1 MFRGKKYQES
11 AKQIDKNALYD
22 TNEAMELLVKT
33 APAKFDETVELH
45 VKLGV
50 DSRHAD
56 QQVRGAIVLP
66 HGTGKTTRV
75 LVFCKE
81 EQVQEALDAGAD
93 YAGGQDLV
101 AKIQGEN
108 WFEFDTV
115 IASPNMMGV
124 VGRLG
129 KVLGPKG
136 LMPSP
141 KAGTVTPNI
150 ANAIKGKLLQEEAKK
165 VLVDNITA
173 CDEVWTVSHG
183 AGENLKSLGYQGDCV
198 VMENGVD
205 LKKGL
210 ASPELVAELR
220 QKHAL
225 PADVPVFLFVGRLMW
240 YKGARIILDGLKMI
254 ANDGK
259 DFRMVFVGDSVER
272 PEIEQ
277 YAKTLGIQE
286 KCIFVGA
293 VHNREIIRGYFTLSD
308 LFLFPSSFD
317 TNGIVVREAA
327 ACGKASVLLRESCAS
342 EGIEDGKTGLLI
354 EETGESM
361 AKCLSFACE
370 NREKLKVLG
379 QTAMDE
385 IYISWED
392 AVEKAT
398 KRYELV
404 VENFKSRETARE
416 KVRFDEMFRTF
427 SEINVA
433 MQRVEDTSRFLFQ
446 KLVKK
451 GKE

>member
-1 MFRGKKYQES
+1 MFENGSVCLLNDSFPPLIDGVENAVVNYAKCMTESGINTTVATPSYPGADDESFEFPVIRYSSLNTTRKFGYRLGYPFGKK
-11 AKQIDKNALYD
+11 A
-22 TNEAMELLVKT
+22 V
-33 APAKFDETVELH
+33 
-45 VKLGV
+45 
-50 DSRHAD
+50 
-56 QQVRGAIVLP
+56 
-66 HGTGKTTRV
+66 
-75 LVFCKE
+75 
-81 EQVQEALDAGAD
+81 
-93 YAGGQDLV
+93 
-101 AKIQGEN
+101 
-108 WFEFDTV
+108 
-115 IASPNMMGV
+115 
-124 VGRLG
+124 
-129 KVLGPKG
+129 
-136 LMPSP
+136 
-141 KAGTVTPNI
+141 
-150 ANAIKGKLLQEEAKK
+150 NAIKASNPLLLHSHCPFSSTLLARMVQQEVDAPIVFTYHTKFDIEINKAVEMNFLRKTAKK
-165 VLVDNITA
+165 FLVDNISA
-173 CDEVWTVSHG
+173 CDEVWVVSKG
-183 AGENLKSLGYQGDCV
+183 AGDNLKSLGYQGDCV

>member
-1 MFRGKKYQES
+1 MFENGSVCLLNDSFPPLIDGVENAVVNYAKCMTESGISATVATPSYPGADDESFEFPVIRYSSLNTTRKFGYRLGYPFGKK
-11 AKQIDKNALYD
+11 A
-22 TNEAMELLVKT
+22 V
-33 APAKFDETVELH
+33 
-45 VKLGV
+45 
-50 DSRHAD
+50 
-56 QQVRGAIVLP
+56 
-66 HGTGKTTRV
+66 
-75 LVFCKE
+75 
-81 EQVQEALDAGAD
+81 
-93 YAGGQDLV
+93 
-101 AKIQGEN
+101 
-108 WFEFDTV
+108 
-115 IASPNMMGV
+115 
-124 VGRLG
+124 
-129 KVLGPKG
+129 
-136 LMPSP
+136 
-141 KAGTVTPNI
+141 
-150 ANAIKGKLLQEEAKK
+150 NAIKASNPLLLHSHCPFSSTLLARMVQQEVDAPIIFTYHTKFDIEINKAVEMNFLRKTAKK
-165 VLVDNITA
+165 FLVDNISA
-173 CDEVWTVSHG
+173 CDEVWVVSKG
-183 AGENLKSLGYQGDCV
+183 AGDNLKSLGYQGDCV

>member
-1 MFRGKKYQES
+1 MFENGSVCLLNDSFPPLIDGVENAVVNYAKCMTES
-11 AKQIDKNALYD
+11 GISATVATPSYPGAD
-22 TNEAMELLVKT
+22 
-33 APAKFDETVELH
+33 DESFEFPVIRYSSLN
-45 VKLGV
+45 
-50 DSRHAD
+50 
-56 QQVRGAIVLP
+56 
-66 HGTGKTTRV
+66 TTRK
-75 LVFCKE
+75 F
-81 EQVQEALDAGAD
+81 G
-93 YAGGQDLV
+93 Y
-101 AKIQGEN
+101 
-108 WFEFDTV
+108 
-115 IASPNMMGV
+115 
-124 VGRLG
+124 RLG
-129 KVLGPKG
+129 YPFGR
-136 LMPSP
+136 
-141 KAGTVTPNI
+141 KAV
-150 ANAIKGKLLQEEAKK
+150 NAIKASNPLLLHSHCPFSSTLLARMVQQEVDAPIVFTYHTKFDIEINKAVEMNFLRKTAKK
-165 VLVDNITA
+165 FLVDNISA
-173 CDEVWTVSHG
+173 CDEVWVVSKG
-183 AGENLKSLGYQGDCV
+183 AGDNLKSLGYQGDCV

-254 ANDGK
+254 ANDGR
-259 DFRMVFVGDSVER
+259 DFRMIFVGDSVER
-272 PEIEQ
+272 PEIEE
-277 YAKTLGIQE
+277 YAKTLGIHE
-286 KCIFVGA
+286 KCIFTGA

>member
-1 MFRGKKYQES
+1 MFENGSVCLLNDSFPPLIDGVENAVVNYAKCMTESGISATVATPSYPGADDESFEFPVIRYSSLNTTRKFGYRLGYPFGKK
-11 AKQIDKNALYD
+11 A
-22 TNEAMELLVKT
+22 V
-33 APAKFDETVELH
+33 
-45 VKLGV
+45 
-50 DSRHAD
+50 
-56 QQVRGAIVLP
+56 
-66 HGTGKTTRV
+66 
-75 LVFCKE
+75 
-81 EQVQEALDAGAD
+81 
-93 YAGGQDLV
+93 
-101 AKIQGEN
+101 
-108 WFEFDTV
+108 
-115 IASPNMMGV
+115 
-124 VGRLG
+124 
-129 KVLGPKG
+129 
-136 LMPSP
+136 
-141 KAGTVTPNI
+141 
-150 ANAIKGKLLQEEAKK
+150 NAIKASNPLLLHSHCPFSSSLLARMVQQEVDAPIVFTYHTKFDIEINKAVEMNFLRKTAKK
-165 VLVDNITA
+165 FLVDNISA
-173 CDEVWTVSHG
+173 CDEVWVVSKG
-183 AGENLKSLGYQGDCV
+183 AGDNLKSLGYQGDCV

>member
-1 MFRGKKYQES
+1 MFENGSVCLLNDSFPPLIDGVENAVVNYAKCMTESGISATVATPSYPGADDESFEFPVIRYSSLNTTRKFGYRLGYPFGKK
-11 AKQIDKNALYD
+11 A
-22 TNEAMELLVKT
+22 V
-33 APAKFDETVELH
+33 
-45 VKLGV
+45 
-50 DSRHAD
+50 
-56 QQVRGAIVLP
+56 
-66 HGTGKTTRV
+66 
-75 LVFCKE
+75 
-81 EQVQEALDAGAD
+81 
-93 YAGGQDLV
+93 
-101 AKIQGEN
+101 
-108 WFEFDTV
+108 
-115 IASPNMMGV
+115 
-124 VGRLG
+124 
-129 KVLGPKG
+129 
-136 LMPSP
+136 
-141 KAGTVTPNI
+141 
-150 ANAIKGKLLQEEAKK
+150 NAIKASNPLLLHSHCPFSSTLLARMVQQEVDAPIVFTYHTKFDIEINKAVEMNFLRKTAKK
-165 VLVDNITA
+165 FLVDNISA
-173 CDEVWTVSHG
+173 CDEVWVVSKG
-183 AGENLKSLGYQGDCV
+183 AGDNLKSLGYQGDCV

-277 YAKTLGIQE
+277 YAKTLGLQE

>member
-1 MFRGKKYQES
+1 MFENGSVCLLNDSFPPLIDGVENAVVNYAKCMTESGIIATVATPSYPGADDESFEFPVIRYSSLNTTRKFGYRLGYPFGKK
-11 AKQIDKNALYD
+11 A
-22 TNEAMELLVKT
+22 V
-33 APAKFDETVELH
+33 
-45 VKLGV
+45 
-50 DSRHAD
+50 
-56 QQVRGAIVLP
+56 
-66 HGTGKTTRV
+66 
-75 LVFCKE
+75 
-81 EQVQEALDAGAD
+81 
-93 YAGGQDLV
+93 
-101 AKIQGEN
+101 
-108 WFEFDTV
+108 
-115 IASPNMMGV
+115 
-124 VGRLG
+124 
-129 KVLGPKG
+129 
-136 LMPSP
+136 
-141 KAGTVTPNI
+141 
-150 ANAIKGKLLQEEAKK
+150 NAIKASNPLLLHSHCPFSSTLLARMVQQEVDTPIVFTYHTKFDIEINKAVEMNFLRKTAKK
-165 VLVDNITA
+165 FLVDNISA
-173 CDEVWTVSHG
+173 CDEVWVVSKG
-183 AGENLKSLGYQGDCV
+183 AGDNLKSLGYQGDCV

-293 VHNREIIRGYFTLSD
+293 VHNRDIIRGYFTLSD

-342 EGIEDGKTGLLI
+342 EGIEDGRTGLLI

>member
-1 MFRGKKYQES
+1 M
-11 AKQIDKNALYD
+11 
-22 TNEAMELLVKT
+22 
-33 APAKFDETVELH
+33 
-45 VKLGV
+45 
-50 DSRHAD
+50 
-56 QQVRGAIVLP
+56 
-66 HGTGKTTRV
+66 
-75 LVFCKE
+75 
-81 EQVQEALDAGAD
+81 
-93 YAGGQDLV
+93 
-101 AKIQGEN
+101 
-108 WFEFDTV
+108 
-115 IASPNMMGV
+115 
-124 VGRLG
+124 
-129 KVLGPKG
+129 
-136 LMPSP
+136 
-141 KAGTVTPNI
+141 
-150 ANAIKGKLLQEEAKK
+150 
-165 VLVDNITA
+165 
-173 CDEVWTVSHG
+173 VSKG
-183 AGENLKSLGYQGDCV
+183 AGDNLKSLGYQGDCV

-370 NREKLKVLG
+370 NSEKLKVLG

-446 KLVKK
+446 KIKKK

>member
-1 MFRGKKYQES
+1 MFENGSVCLLNDSFPPLIDGVENAVVNYAKCMTES
-11 AKQIDKNALYD
+11 GISATVATPSYPGAD
-22 TNEAMELLVKT
+22 
-33 APAKFDETVELH
+33 DESFEFPVIRYSSLN
-45 VKLGV
+45 
-50 DSRHAD
+50 
-56 QQVRGAIVLP
+56 
-66 HGTGKTTRV
+66 TTRK
-75 LVFCKE
+75 F
-81 EQVQEALDAGAD
+81 G
-93 YAGGQDLV
+93 Y
-101 AKIQGEN
+101 
-108 WFEFDTV
+108 
-115 IASPNMMGV
+115 
-124 VGRLG
+124 RLG
-129 KVLGPKG
+129 YPFGR
-136 LMPSP
+136 
-141 KAGTVTPNI
+141 KAV
-150 ANAIKGKLLQEEAKK
+150 NAIKASNPLLLHSHCPFSSTLLARMVQQEVDAPIVFTYHTKFDIEINKAVEMNFLRKTAKK
-165 VLVDNITA
+165 FLVDNISA
-173 CDEVWTVSHG
+173 CDEVWVVSKG
-183 AGENLKSLGYQGDCV
+183 AGDNLKSLGYQGDCV

-254 ANDGK
+254 AKDGK

-293 VHNREIIRGYFTLSD
+293 VHNRDIIRGYFTLSD

-370 NREKLKVLG
+370 NSEKLKVLG

>member
-1 MFRGKKYQES
+1 MFENGSVCLLNDSFPPLIDGVENAVVNYAKCMTESGISATVATPSYPGADDESFEFPVIRYSSLNTTRKFGYRLGYPFGKK
-11 AKQIDKNALYD
+11 A
-22 TNEAMELLVKT
+22 V
-33 APAKFDETVELH
+33 
-45 VKLGV
+45 
-50 DSRHAD
+50 
-56 QQVRGAIVLP
+56 
-66 HGTGKTTRV
+66 
-75 LVFCKE
+75 
-81 EQVQEALDAGAD
+81 
-93 YAGGQDLV
+93 
-101 AKIQGEN
+101 
-108 WFEFDTV
+108 
-115 IASPNMMGV
+115 
-124 VGRLG
+124 
-129 KVLGPKG
+129 
-136 LMPSP
+136 
-141 KAGTVTPNI
+141 
-150 ANAIKGKLLQEEAKK
+150 NAIKASNPLLLHSHCPVSSTLLARMVQQEVDAPIVFTYHTKFDIEINKAVEMNFLRKTAKK
-165 VLVDNITA
+165 FLVDNISA
-173 CDEVWTVSHG
+173 CDEVWVVSKG
-183 AGENLKSLGYQGDCV
+183 AGDNLKSLGYQGDCV

-293 VHNREIIRGYFTLSD
+293 VHNRETIRGYFTLSD

>member
-1 MFRGKKYQES
+1 MFENSSVCLLNDSFPPLIDGVENAVVNYAKCMTESGISATVATPSYPGADDESFEFPVIRYSSLNTTRKFGYRLGYPFGKK
-11 AKQIDKNALYD
+11 A
-22 TNEAMELLVKT
+22 V
-33 APAKFDETVELH
+33 
-45 VKLGV
+45 
-50 DSRHAD
+50 
-56 QQVRGAIVLP
+56 
-66 HGTGKTTRV
+66 
-75 LVFCKE
+75 
-81 EQVQEALDAGAD
+81 
-93 YAGGQDLV
+93 
-101 AKIQGEN
+101 
-108 WFEFDTV
+108 
-115 IASPNMMGV
+115 
-124 VGRLG
+124 
-129 KVLGPKG
+129 
-136 LMPSP
+136 
-141 KAGTVTPNI
+141 
-150 ANAIKGKLLQEEAKK
+150 NAIKASNPLLLHSHCPFSSTLLARMVQQEVDAPIVFTYHTKFDIEINKAVEMNFLRKTAKK
-165 VLVDNITA
+165 FLVDNISA
-173 CDEVWTVSHG
+173 CDEVWVVSKG
-183 AGENLKSLGYQGDCV
+183 AGDNLKSLGYQGDCV

-293 VHNREIIRGYFTLSD
+293 VHNRDIIRGYFTLSD

-342 EGIEDGKTGLLI
+342 EGIEDGRTGLLI

>member
-1 MFRGKKYQES
+1 MFENGSVCLLNDSFPPLIDGVENAVVNYAKCMTESGISATVATPSYPGADDESFEFPVIRYSSLNTTRKFGYRLGYPFGKK
-11 AKQIDKNALYD
+11 A
-22 TNEAMELLVKT
+22 V
-33 APAKFDETVELH
+33 
-45 VKLGV
+45 
-50 DSRHAD
+50 
-56 QQVRGAIVLP
+56 
-66 HGTGKTTRV
+66 
-75 LVFCKE
+75 
-81 EQVQEALDAGAD
+81 
-93 YAGGQDLV
+93 
-101 AKIQGEN
+101 
-108 WFEFDTV
+108 
-115 IASPNMMGV
+115 
-124 VGRLG
+124 
-129 KVLGPKG
+129 
-136 LMPSP
+136 
-141 KAGTVTPNI
+141 
-150 ANAIKGKLLQEEAKK
+150 NAIKASNPLLLHSHCPFSSTLLARMVQQEVDAPIVFTYHTKFDIEINKAVEMNFLRKTAKK
-165 VLVDNITA
+165 FLVDNISA
-173 CDEVWTVSHG
+173 CDEVWVVSKG
-183 AGENLKSLGYQGDCV
+183 AGDNLKSLGYQGDCV

-342 EGIEDGKTGLLI
+342 EGIEDGRTGLLI

>member
-1 MFRGKKYQES
+1 MFENGSVCLLNDSFPPLIDGVENAVVNYAKCMTESGISATVATPSSPGADDESFEFPVIRYPSLNTTRKFGYRLGYPFGKK
-11 AKQIDKNALYD
+11 A
-22 TNEAMELLVKT
+22 V
-33 APAKFDETVELH
+33 
-45 VKLGV
+45 
-50 DSRHAD
+50 
-56 QQVRGAIVLP
+56 
-66 HGTGKTTRV
+66 
-75 LVFCKE
+75 
-81 EQVQEALDAGAD
+81 
-93 YAGGQDLV
+93 
-101 AKIQGEN
+101 
-108 WFEFDTV
+108 
-115 IASPNMMGV
+115 
-124 VGRLG
+124 
-129 KVLGPKG
+129 
-136 LMPSP
+136 
-141 KAGTVTPNI
+141 
-150 ANAIKGKLLQEEAKK
+150 NAIKASNPLLLHSHCPFSSTLLARMVQQEVDAPIVFTYHTKFDIEINKAVEMNFLRKTAKK
-165 VLVDNITA
+165 FLVDNISA
-173 CDEVWTVSHG
+173 CDEVWVVSKG
-183 AGENLKSLGYQGDCV
+183 AGDNLKSLGYQGDCV

>member
-1 MFRGKKYQES
+1 MFENGSVCLLNDSFPPLIDGVENAVVNYAKCMTESGISATVATPSYPGADDESFEFPVIRYSSLNTTRKFGYRLGYPFGKK
-11 AKQIDKNALYD
+11 A
-22 TNEAMELLVKT
+22 V
-33 APAKFDETVELH
+33 
-45 VKLGV
+45 
-50 DSRHAD
+50 
-56 QQVRGAIVLP
+56 
-66 HGTGKTTRV
+66 
-75 LVFCKE
+75 
-81 EQVQEALDAGAD
+81 
-93 YAGGQDLV
+93 
-101 AKIQGEN
+101 
-108 WFEFDTV
+108 
-115 IASPNMMGV
+115 
-124 VGRLG
+124 
-129 KVLGPKG
+129 
-136 LMPSP
+136 
-141 KAGTVTPNI
+141 
-150 ANAIKGKLLQEEAKK
+150 NAIKASNPLLLHSHCPFSSTLLARMVQQEVDAPIVFTYHTKFDIEINKAVEMNFLRKTAKK
-165 VLVDNITA
+165 FLVDNISA
-173 CDEVWTVSHG
+173 CDEVWVVSKG
-183 AGENLKSLGYQGDCV
+183 AGDNLKSLGYQGDCV

-446 KLVKK
+446 KHAQE
-451 GKE
+451 GR

>member
-1 MFRGKKYQES
+1 MFENGSVCLLNDSFPPLIDGVENAVVNYAKCMTESGIIATVATPSYPGADDESFEFPVIRYSSLNTTRKFGYRLGYPFGKK
-11 AKQIDKNALYD
+11 A
-22 TNEAMELLVKT
+22 V
-33 APAKFDETVELH
+33 
-45 VKLGV
+45 
-50 DSRHAD
+50 
-56 QQVRGAIVLP
+56 
-66 HGTGKTTRV
+66 
-75 LVFCKE
+75 
-81 EQVQEALDAGAD
+81 
-93 YAGGQDLV
+93 
-101 AKIQGEN
+101 
-108 WFEFDTV
+108 
-115 IASPNMMGV
+115 
-124 VGRLG
+124 
-129 KVLGPKG
+129 
-136 LMPSP
+136 
-141 KAGTVTPNI
+141 
-150 ANAIKGKLLQEEAKK
+150 NAIKASNPLLLHSHCPFSSTLLARMVQQEVDAPIVFTYHTKFDIEINKAVEMNFLRKTAKK
-165 VLVDNITA
+165 FLVDNISA
-173 CDEVWTVSHG
+173 CDEVWVVSKG
-183 AGENLKSLGYQGDCV
+183 AGDNLKSLGYQGDCV

-293 VHNREIIRGYFTLSD
+293 VHNRDIIRGYFTLSD

>member
-1 MFRGKKYQES
+1 MFENGSVCLLNDSFPPLIDGVENAVVNYAKCMTESGIIATVATPSYPGADDESFEFPVIRYSSLNTTRKFGYRLGYPFGKK
-11 AKQIDKNALYD
+11 A
-22 TNEAMELLVKT
+22 V
-33 APAKFDETVELH
+33 
-45 VKLGV
+45 
-50 DSRHAD
+50 
-56 QQVRGAIVLP
+56 
-66 HGTGKTTRV
+66 
-75 LVFCKE
+75 
-81 EQVQEALDAGAD
+81 
-93 YAGGQDLV
+93 
-101 AKIQGEN
+101 
-108 WFEFDTV
+108 
-115 IASPNMMGV
+115 
-124 VGRLG
+124 
-129 KVLGPKG
+129 
-136 LMPSP
+136 
-141 KAGTVTPNI
+141 
-150 ANAIKGKLLQEEAKK
+150 NAIKASNPLLLHSHCPFSSTLLARMVQQEVDAPIVFTYHTKFDIEINKAVEMNFLRKTAKK
-165 VLVDNITA
+165 FLVDNISA
-173 CDEVWTVSHG
+173 CDEVWVVSKG
-183 AGENLKSLGYQGDCV
+183 AGDNLKSLGYQGDCV

-293 VHNREIIRGYFTLSD
+293 VHNRDIIRGYFTLSD

-342 EGIEDGKTGLLI
+342 EGIEDGRTGLLI

>member
-1 MFRGKKYQES
+1 MFENGSVCLLNDSFPPLIDGVENAVVNYAKCMTESGISATVATPSYPGADDESFEFPVIRYSSLNTTRKFGYRLGYPFGKK
-11 AKQIDKNALYD
+11 A
-22 TNEAMELLVKT
+22 V
-33 APAKFDETVELH
+33 
-45 VKLGV
+45 
-50 DSRHAD
+50 
-56 QQVRGAIVLP
+56 
-66 HGTGKTTRV
+66 
-75 LVFCKE
+75 
-81 EQVQEALDAGAD
+81 
-93 YAGGQDLV
+93 
-101 AKIQGEN
+101 
-108 WFEFDTV
+108 
-115 IASPNMMGV
+115 
-124 VGRLG
+124 
-129 KVLGPKG
+129 
-136 LMPSP
+136 
-141 KAGTVTPNI
+141 
-150 ANAIKGKLLQEEAKK
+150 NAIKASNPLLLHSHCPFSSTLLARMVQQEVDAPIVFTYHTKFDIEINKAVEMNFLRKTAKK
-165 VLVDNITA
+165 FLVDNISA
-173 CDEVWTVSHG
+173 CDEVWVVSKG
-183 AGENLKSLGYQGDCV
+183 AGDNLKSLGYQGDCV

-205 LKKGL
+205 LKKGI

-370 NREKLKVLG
+370 NSEKLKVLG